1 MKIMIDENLKKSLEE
16 CIQNGVILNG
26 KVISFE
32 YDEYKNTEVLLI
44 DLSDIKA
51 VIPRE
56 EFDLKDNGKNLK
68 HQLGRKVKYI
78 ITEIG
83 ENDVVYCSRK
93 KVKEFERERLIQE
106 MQENGNVY
114 RAKITHIEKFGA
126 YLSIRG
132 VSVTLKNT
140 DFAEDYTAVGDIMK
154 RGDKINVRLLKITDN
169 KKILVE
175 AVEKYKN
182 PIKINFDDFYEGMKL
197 QGKIKAIKNWG
208 CYISIAPNLDVLAPN
223 PDEDIWIDVGN
234 YVRLEIKKIDKEN
247 QKIRGK
253 VLRVLEDDEIIK

>member
-1 MKIMIDENLKKSLEE
+1 M
-16 CIQNGVILNG
+16 
-26 KVISFE
+26 
-32 YDEYKNTEVLLI
+32 
-44 DLSDIKA
+44 
-51 VIPRE
+51 
-56 EFDLKDNGKNLK
+56 
-68 HQLGRKVKYI
+68 
-78 ITEIG
+78 
-83 ENDVVYCSRK
+83 
-93 KVKEFERERLIQE
+93 QE
-106 MQENGNVY
+106 MQEPGKIY

-175 AVEKYKN
+175 AVDKYKN

-208 CYISIAPNLDVLAPN
+208 CYVSIAPNLDVLAPN

-234 YVRLEIKKIDKEN
+234 YVRLEIKKIDTEN

-253 VLRVLEDDEIIK
+253 VLRVLDDDEIIK